1 MDEYGWKS
9 MGSSSLSQ
17 TRIMEVEEGEEEEG
31 HREVNIRFYFRLH
44 RTLWSPD
51 PRNSEFTSTK
61 QNFLRKFDRVWS
73 SDGDA

>member
-31 HREVNIRFYFRLH
+31 HREADIRFFWNFTGPFEIRILVIRNLH
-44 RTLWSPD
+44 LLS
-51 PRNSEFTSTK
+51 RN
-61 QNFLRKFDRVWS
+61 L
-73 SDGDA
+73 